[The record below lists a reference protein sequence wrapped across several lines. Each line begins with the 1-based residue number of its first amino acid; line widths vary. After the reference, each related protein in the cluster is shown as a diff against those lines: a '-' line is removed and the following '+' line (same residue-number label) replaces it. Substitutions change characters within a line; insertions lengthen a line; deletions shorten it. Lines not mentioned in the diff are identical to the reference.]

1 MFQNQK
7 VIKFS
12 IIIKYFDASKWL
24 VQSNSPTPT
33 WTAITTTLMKLFDHP
48 SSHFRFWHLRCL
60 YWFCFVVN
68 NYDCRFLRAL
78 ITYEFM
84 NEFMKLCKHE
94 WRNQT
99 WKFVTLAIVRTQHS
113 IFNTISWLWF
123 RSKFA
128 YPHDNISESLIHI
141 QNGHLTQNSFFH
153 WISFS
158 DSTVVNL
165 PVLLTML
172 VLERLTMFVR
182 GKNYMIKLEISRWWI
197 CLVSVQTARTFNLQI
212 LICYQQ
218 LLFEK
223 N

>member
-1 MFQNQK
+1 
-7 VIKFS
+7 
-12 IIIKYFDASKWL
+12 
-24 VQSNSPTPT
+24 
-33 WTAITTTLMKLFDHP
+33 MKLFDHP

-78 ITYEFM
+78 LTNSWM
-84 NEFMKLCKHE
+84 NSWNCVNMNDEIKPENLSHWQLSEPKI
-94 WRNQT
+94 QS
-99 WKFVTLAIVRTQHS
+99 S
-113 IFNTISWLWF
+113 IRFHHWLWF

-128 YPHDNISESLIHI
+128 SLHDNISESFIHI

-182 GKNYMIKLEISRWWI
+182 GKNYMIMLEISRWWI
-197 CLVSVQTARTFNLQI
+197 CLVSVQTARTFSLQI